1 MSKIEYDDVCKI
13 TSTLTDV
20 TVEVEADRMQPG
32 ISFDAYVA
40 NQRIKL
46 RWNGKIYVGR
56 VANMEFTSDGP
67 KQL

>member
-20 TVEVEADRMQPG
+20 TVEVEADRMQPK
-32 ISFDAYVA
+32 ISFEAYVA

-56 VANMEFTSDGP
+56 VSNMEFTSDGP
-67 KQL
+67 KEI

>member
-1 MSKIEYDDVCKI
+1 MSKIEYDNVCQM

-20 TVEVEADRMQPG
+20 SVEVEADNMKPG
-32 ISFDAYVA
+32 ISFEAYVA

-56 VANMEFTSDGP
+56 VANMEFTSMGP
-67 KQL
+67 KEL

>member
-1 MSKIEYDDVCKI
+1 MSKIEYNDVCQM

-20 TVEVEADRMQPG
+20 SVEVEADNMKPG
-32 ISFDAYVA
+32 ISFEAWVA

-56 VANMEFTSDGP
+56 VANMEFTSMGP
-67 KQL
+67 KEL

>member
-1 MSKIEYDDVCKI
+1 MSKIEYDDVCQM

-20 TVEVEADRMQPG
+20 SVEVEADNMKPG
-32 ISFDAYVA
+32 ISFEAWVA

-56 VANMEFTSDGP
+56 VANMEFTSMGP
-67 KQL
+67 KEL

>member
-1 MSKIEYDDVCKI
+1 MSKIEYDNVCQM

-20 TVEVEADRMQPG
+20 SVEVEADNMKPG
-32 ISFDAYVA
+32 ISFEAYVA

-56 VANMEFTSDGP
+56 VANMEFTSMGP
-67 KQL
+67 KDL

>member
-1 MSKIEYDDVCKI
+1 MSKIEYDNVCEM

-20 TVEVEADRMQPG
+20 SVEVEADNMKPG
-32 ISFDAYVA
+32 ISFEAYVA

-56 VANMEFTSDGP
+56 VANMEFTSMGP
-67 KQL
+67 KEL